1 MIVVDLLKITIGIKY
16 SKSIRVT
23 FKNFFYFSVC
33 MDERNFSIEELKRVL
48 DYAGALKSLETDS
61 ASSRISDKIQLKD
74 HDLFTLTEIIEISE
88 GVNVPEEYTRKA
100 IERLCPT
107 KEIQLQYL
115 LENNAKPGI
124 STVIIPTYK
133 ENLLQALYNFLPCED
148 FVCEEF
154 KETNYL
160 LRDVKCSLTP
170 PVIARHFV
178 DASLSL

>member
-1 MIVVDLLKITIGIKY
+1 MGKTKVFLDTNILISALGWKGKPRVVFEKCVHGELAL
-16 SKSIRVT
+16 VT
-23 FKNFFYFSVC
+23 SPNQ
-33 MDERNFSIEELKRVL
+33 IEELKRVL

-154 KETNYL
+154 NEQM
-160 LRDVKCSLTP
+160 
-170 PVIARHFV
+170 F
-178 DASLSL
+178 SLSNAR